1 MPGQFLSQVER
12 ERLQSFPFEIAT
24 NEIITFFTLSDKDLA
39 LVKKRSGD
47 HNLLGFALQLGTL
60 RYLSFIPDNFPK
72 LPSVVIEYVAQQ
84 LEVSPTVLAD
94 YGERSQTRTSQLQE
108 IQDYLGFRKSNT
120 TDYQQLET
128 WLLERAMEHDRP
140 LVLFQLLIK
149 KLEIAKI
156 IRPGLTILERMVA
169 TARNEAWTETTLRL
183 QPILTEKC
191 SQFLDSLL
199 FVETEKQH
207 TPLAWLR
214 TGAVSNSP
222 RAIKNALAKLDFLN
236 QQNVKDWDV
245 SVLNP
250 NRLKFLAK
258 LGKKSPTQAL
268 SRTPEARRYSI
279 LIAFCSQIY
288 TEIIDETI
296 DLYISTLANTYARSK
311 KDRDLFQR
319 RIAQSLN
326 QKIKL
331 LNKIGQVILD
341 EEIQDQQLRSKIY
354 DRVTPEE
361 LSTAMAECKSL
372 IRPHADDYF
381 DFFALRYSYLRQFVP
396 TFLAA
401 FSFSSNR
408 QSDDLIEAIKI
419 IHNLDTQGK
428 RKIPANAEIK
438 FVPKRWSEYVI
449 NQEGKIVRKYYEL
462 CVLWELRTA
471 LRSGNIWLSN
481 SRRYANPESY
491 LIPKQQWLKLKL
503 EVLRQIQVS
512 EVANHTIEL
521 KKQELSQLLSEFNA
535 TFQDNEQVRIEKDKL
550 VVSPLKA
557 EEVPDSTNQLRKQ
570 IRERLPWIELTNL
583 IIEID
588 NLTGFSQALV
598 HAADAENR
606 IPDIKRYLYA
616 AIIAQGCNI
625 GLERMARLASLSYH
639 QLAWCNNWYLRES
652 TLKAANTKIV
662 NFQYHLALS
671 QIWGSGT
678 LSSSDGQRFPVSVK
692 NRMAVSLPRYF
703 GYGQGVSFYSWTS
716 DQFSQYGSKP
726 TISTMRDSTYVLDE
740 ILDNETELPIMEH
753 TTDTAGYTELVFAM
767 FDLLGL
773 QFSPRIKDLGSQRL
787 YRAERDS
794 EYQHIESLLS
804 GAIKTD
810 KILPRWDDM
819 LRVTGSLKLGWV
831 TASLFISKLKSFP
844 QQNDLASSF
853 AEYGRMIKT
862 IFILRYLMNQPYRR
876 KINSQLNKGERL
888 HDLRRFL
895 FFAHQAAIRQRQE
908 EELTNQA
915 SCLNLIT
922 NAVVTWNTLY
932 MEAAIN
938 QLRRE
943 GHQINDEDISR
954 LSPTRYEHLNPY
966 GIYPFDIEKESRRV
980 SLRPLRKPSRN

>member
-1 MPGQFLSQVER
+1 
-12 ERLQSFPFEIAT
+12 
-24 NEIITFFTLSDKDLA
+24 
-39 LVKKRSGD
+39 
-47 HNLLGFALQLGTL
+47 
-60 RYLSFIPDNFPK
+60 
-72 LPSVVIEYVAQQ
+72 
-84 LEVSPTVLAD
+84 
-94 YGERSQTRTSQLQE
+94 
-108 IQDYLGFRKSNT
+108 
-120 TDYQQLET
+120 
-128 WLLERAMEHDRP
+128 
-140 LVLFQLLIK
+140 
-149 KLEIAKI
+149 
-156 IRPGLTILERMVA
+156 MV
-169 TARNEAWTETTLRL
+169 TYARNKAWTETILRL
-183 QPILTEKC
+183 QPILTEER

-199 FVETEKQH
+199 EVEAEKQL

-222 RAIKNALAKLDFLN
+222 RAIKNALAKLNFLN

-268 SRTPEARRYSI
+268 SRTSEPRRYSI
-279 LIAFCSQIY
+279 LIAFCRQIY

-311 KDRDLFQR
+311 KDRDVFQR
-319 RIAQSLN
+319 QIAQSLN

-341 EEIQDQQLRSKIY
+341 EEIQDEQLRGKIY
-354 DRVTPEE
+354 DQVTPEE
-361 LSTAMAECKSL
+361 LSQAITECKSL

-381 DFFALRYSYLRQFVP
+381 DFFALRYSYLRQFIP

-401 FSFSSNR
+401 FSFLSNR
-408 QSDDLIEAIKI
+408 QNDSLIEAIKI
-419 IHNLDTQGK
+419 IRHLDTNGK
-428 RKIPANAEIK
+428 RKVPDHASLNFI
-438 FVPKRWSEYVI
+438 PKRWSEYVI

-462 CVLWELRTA
+462 CLLWELRTA
-471 LRSGNIWLSN
+471 LRSGNIWIIN

-491 LIPKQQWLKLKL
+491 LIPKNQWSKLKL
-503 EVLRQIQVS
+503 EVCQQIQVS
-512 EVANHTIEL
+512 EVASHTIEL
-521 KKQELSQLLSEFNA
+521 KKQELSRLLCQFDA
-535 TFQDNEQVRIEKDKL
+535 TFQDNEQVRIEKEKL
-550 VVSPLKA
+550 VVSALKA
-557 EEVPDSTNQLRKQ
+557 EDVPDSTNQLRKQ

-588 NLTGFSQALV
+588 NRTGFSQVLV

-662 NFQYHLALS
+662 NFQYHLPLS
-671 QIWGSGT
+671 QIWGGGT

-726 TISTMRDSTYVLDE
+726 TISTLRDSTYVLDE

-787 YRAERDS
+787 YRAEHDS
-794 EYQHIESLLS
+794 EYQQIASLLS
-804 GAIKTD
+804 GTIKTD
-810 KILPRWDDM
+810 KILTRWDDM
-819 LRVTGSLKLGWV
+819 LRVAGSLKLGWV
-831 TASLFISKLKSFP
+831 TASLFLSKLKSFP

-895 FFAHQAAIRQRQE
+895 FFAHQGAIRQRHE

-938 QLRRE
+938 QMRSE
-943 GHQINDEDISR
+943 GYFFSDEDISR
-954 LSPTRYEHLNPY
+954 LSPTRYEHVNPY
-966 GIYPFDIEKESRRV
+966 GIYSFDIEKESKRV
-980 SLRPLRKPSRN
+980 SLRPLRKPQLI

>member
-1 MPGQFLSQVER
+1 MPGQFLSQAER
-12 ERLQSFPFEIAT
+12 ERLQSFPEEIT
-24 NEIITFFTLSDKDLA
+24 PNEVITFFTLSDKDLI

-60 RYLSFIPDNFPK
+60 RYLSFIPDNFPQ
-72 LPSVVIEYVAQQ
+72 LPSVVIEYVARQ
-84 LEVSPTVLAD
+84 LEVSPTVLPD
-94 YGERSQTRTSQLQE
+94 YGERLQTRTSQLQE
-108 IQDYLGFRKSNT
+108 IQDYLGFCKPNQ
-120 TDYQQLET
+120 TDYQQLGI

-140 LVLFQLLIK
+140 LLLFQLLIK
-149 KLEIAKI
+149 KLEISKL

-169 TARNEAWTETTLRL
+169 TARNEAWTETALRL
-183 QPILTEKC
+183 QPILTKER

-199 FVETEKQH
+199 EVEGEKQR

-222 RAIKNALAKLDFLN
+222 RAILNALAKLDFLN
-236 QQNVKDWDV
+236 QQKVKDWDV

-268 SRTPEARRYSI
+268 VRTPVARRYSI
-279 LIAFCSQIY
+279 LIAFCRQIY

-341 EEIQDQQLRSKIY
+341 EEIQDEQLRNKIY
-354 DRVTPEE
+354 DQVTPEE
-361 LSTAMAECKSL
+361 LGKAITECKSL
-372 IRPHADDYF
+372 IRPHADDFF
-381 DFFALRYSYLRQFVP
+381 DFFALRYSYLRQFIP

-408 QSDDLIEAIKI
+408 QSDVLIEAIKI
-419 IHNLDTQGK
+419 IRNLDIQGK
-428 RKIPANAEIK
+428 RKVPENASLE

-449 NQEGKIVRKYYEL
+449 NREGKIVRKYYEL
-462 CVLWELRTA
+462 CVLWELRIA
-471 LRSGNIWLSN
+471 LRSGNIWLKN

-491 LIPKQQWLKLKL
+491 LIPKQQWLRLKL
-503 EVLRQIQVS
+503 EVCQQIQVS
-512 EVANHTIEL
+512 EVASHTIEL
-521 KKQELSQLLSEFNA
+521 KKQELSQLLSQFDA
-535 TFQDNEQVRIEKDKL
+535 TFPTNEQVRLEQDKL

-570 IRERLPWIELTNL
+570 IRERLPWIELTSL

-625 GLERMARLASLSYH
+625 GLERMARLANLSYH

-662 NFQYHLALS
+662 NFQYHLPLS
-671 QIWGSGT
+671 QIWGAGT

-726 TISTMRDSTYVLDE
+726 TISTLRDSTYVLDE

-804 GAIKTD
+804 GTIKTD
-810 KILPRWDDM
+810 PILARWDDM
-819 LRVTGSLKLGWV
+819 LRVAGSLKLGWV
-831 TASLFISKLKSFP
+831 TASLFLSKLKSFP

-876 KINSQLNKGERL
+876 KINTQLNKGERL

-895 FFAHQAAIRQRQE
+895 FFAHQGAIRQRHE

-915 SCLNLIT
+915 SCLNLIA

-938 QLRRE
+938 QLQSE
-943 GHQINDEDISR
+943 GDFFSDEDISR
-954 LSPTRYEHLNPY
+954 LSPTRYEHVNPY
-966 GIYPFDIEKESRRV
+966 GIYSFDIEKESKRA

>member
-12 ERLQSFPFEIAT
+12 ERLQSFPDEIT
-24 NEIITFFTLSDKDLA
+24 QYEIITFFTLSNKDLT

-47 HNLLGFALQLGTL
+47 HNLLGFALQLGML
-60 RYLSFIPDNFPK
+60 RYLSFIPDNFFE
-72 LPSVVIEYVAQQ
+72 LPSVVVEYVAQQ
-84 LEVSPTVLAD
+84 LEVSPTVLTD

-108 IQDYLGFRKSNT
+108 IQDYLGFRKPNKI
-120 TDYQQLET
+120 DYQQLGT
-128 WLLERAMEHDRP
+128 WLSERAMEHDRP
-140 LVLFQLLIK
+140 LLLFQLLIK

-156 IRPGLTILERMVA
+156 IRPGLTILERMIA
-169 TARNEAWTETTLRL
+169 TARNEAWTKTALRL
-183 QPILTEKC
+183 QPILTEKR

-199 FVETEKQH
+199 EVEVDKQR

-222 RAIKNALAKLDFLN
+222 KAIKNALAKIDFLN
-236 QQNVKDWDV
+236 QQRVKDWDV
-245 SVLNP
+245 SILNP

-341 EEIQDQQLRSKIY
+341 EEIQDEQLRGKIY

-372 IRPHADDYF
+372 IRPHAEDYF
-381 DFFALRYSYLRQFVP
+381 DFFALRYSYVRQFAP

-408 QSDDLIEAIKI
+408 QPDDLIEAIKI
-419 IHNLDTQGK
+419 IRNLDLQGK

-503 EVLRQIQVS
+503 EVCQQIQVS
-512 EVANHTIEL
+512 EVATHTIEL
-521 KKQELSQLLSEFNA
+521 KKQELSQLLSQFNA
-535 TFQDNEQVRIEKDKL
+535 TFQDNEQVRLEKEKL
-550 VVSPLKA
+550 VISPLKA
-557 EEVPDSTNQLRKQ
+557 EEVSDSTKQLRKQ

-598 HAADAENR
+598 HAADTENS

-662 NFQYHLALS
+662 NFQYHLPLS
-671 QIWGSGT
+671 QIWGGGT

-726 TISTMRDSTYVLDE
+726 TVSTMRDSTYVLDE

-787 YRAERDS
+787 YRADRDS
-794 EYQHIESLLS
+794 EYEHIESLLS
-804 GAIKTD
+804 GTIKTD
-810 KILPRWDDM
+810 KILSRWDDM
-819 LRVTGSLKLGWV
+819 LRVAGSLKLGWV

-844 QQNDLASSF
+844 QQNELTSSF

-862 IFILRYLMNQPYRR
+862 IFILHYLMNQPYRR

-895 FFAHQAAIRQRQE
+895 FFAHQGAIRQRHE

-938 QLRRE
+938 QLRSE
-943 GHQINDEDISR
+943 GSQISDEDINR
-954 LSPTRYEHLNPY
+954 LSPTRYEHVNPY
-966 GIYPFDIEKESRRV
+966 GIYPFDIEKESKRR
-980 SLRPLRKPSRN
+980 SLRPLRKPSEN